1 MQSVAWA
8 LSWRGCCNTDE
19 GRACG
24 QQAGC
29 QSGAGIRHA
38 RQGYLVE
45 SEAPRASSQM
55 PIAQDGRCAY
65 SPLSVICLGGIQV
78 DENSLALCLWY
89 TIVLWT
95 DGRQT
100 RFSSWV
106 MWTQKL
112 LLQPASRGHA
122 VVAEAHTYLTQLCP
136 SLPPPSSAWGP
147 RGRREGGKARFG
159 LGSRCLLTSL

>member
-1 MQSVAWA
+1 MTDGPRGHGHVQSVAWA

-19 GRACG
+19 GRAGG

-55 PIAQDGRCAY
+55 PIAQDGRCAC
-65 SPLSVICLGGIQV
+65 SPLSVIWLNGIQV

-89 TIVLWT
+89 TI
-95 DGRQT
+95 
-100 RFSSWV
+100 
-106 MWTQKL
+106 L
-112 LLQPASRGHA
+112 LL
-122 VVAEAHTYLTQLCP
+122 EKAHQ
-136 SLPPPSSAWGP
+136 
-147 RGRREGGKARFG
+147 F
-159 LGSRCLLTSL
+159 